1 MTCVTNV
8 NVNEDGSANVSLELC
23 NVCWKS
29 LLTIHSKPEE
39 WIENAVVNR
48 ARKAGDEI
56 YRKEVD
62 RHLGEGTMPVGATKE
77 SLILD
82 FNIEPNGNGEV

>member
-1 MTCVTNV
+1 MLSCLTSV

-29 LLTIHSKPEE
+29 LLSIAPKPDE

-48 ARKAGDEI
+48 ARKAGDDI
-56 YRKEVD
+56 YKREVD
-62 RHLGEGTMPVGATKE
+62 RHLGDGTMPVGATKQ

-82 FNIEPNGNGEV
+82 YEIPVIIPS